1 MRPMRPEIAGAIA
14 RGNLHA
20 ASKFVAIGKP
30 IALVLTLP
38 SACSHRLAMGFLSAF
53 VRRRRACLVDTGQ
66 SLATASLG
74 ARLRRQQ
81 HLPDVFAVLNRMMGR
96 GGFVEWED
104 PSDLGL
110 DRALSRRLI
119 S

>member
-1 MRPMRPEIAGAIA
+1 MRPMRAEIAGNSGRECSCSVEIRRDWKAD
-14 RGNLHA
+14 RTCPHP
-20 ASKFVAIGKP
+20 AIG
-30 IALVLTLP
+30 VLASP
-38 SACSHRLAMGFLSAF
+38 RHGFLSAF
-53 VRRRRACLVDTGQ
+53 VRRRGACLTLVNLSRQ
-66 SLATASLG
+66 QALAQD
-74 ARLRRQQ
+74 LRRQQ